1 MFTWNDY
8 LLSKG
13 KLHWTDDDQDDDD
26 DDEDFTVESIIH
38 LDESSADEDSN
49 GW

>member
-1 MFTWNDY
+1 MLDY

-13 KLHWTDDDQDDDD
+13 ILYRTDDDQDDDD
-26 DDEDFTVESIIH
+26 EDSTVKSIIH
-38 LDESSADEDSN
+38 VDESSADEDSN

>member
-1 MFTWNDY
+1 MLDY

-13 KLHWTDDDQDDDD
+13 MLYWTDDDQNDDDD
-26 DDEDFTVESIIH
+26 KDLTVKSIIH